1 MQWQCAVLSSPRC
14 LLGATCSN
22 YHVAEL
28 PFTCLNI
35 AFISEFVKMENG
47 EPVPLIIAA
56 GGGGRA
62 YRAKTDTFH
71 PERLEN
77 DSSIPGLN
85 GNSGAAGKESLFL
98 LRKLLWMC
106 GTPRFL
112 LLTRRWGKTHENTVQ
127 GEHRILTNAN
137 RRYPQCWIL
146 GISKAIRDGIAIAM
160 VTFSQNNVVP
170 LINKV
175 VWFLMWE
182 FAMPVW
188 PSCSLHSFVL
198 CGHTHSFPGLCRES
212 IIAPWLEVSVKR
224 PWAEH
229 PAELKA
235 SHWWVCCVKSRTG
248 MCFRTLFTKF
258 LLFYFRTDTGFF
270 QKYFGKEK
278 GKAL

>member
-14 LLGATCSN
+14 LLGATWLN
-22 YHVAEL
+22 FHLHVWL
-28 PFTCLNI
+28 SLNI

-98 LRKLLWMC
+98 LRKPFWIC

-112 LLTRRWGKTHENTVQ
+112 LLTRRCGTTHENTVQ
-127 GEHRILTNAN
+127 GEQEIITDAN
-137 RRYPQCWIL
+137 RRYPQFWIL
-146 GISKAIRDGIAIAM
+146 GVNKDIRDSIAIAM
-160 VTFSQNNVVP
+160 ATLSQNNAVP

-175 VWFLMWE
+175 V
-182 FAMPVW
+182 
-188 PSCSLHSFVL
+188 
-198 CGHTHSFPGLCRES
+198 
-212 IIAPWLEVSVKR
+212 
-224 PWAEH
+224 
-229 PAELKA
+229 
-235 SHWWVCCVKSRTG
+235 
-248 MCFRTLFTKF
+248 
-258 LLFYFRTDTGFF
+258 
-270 QKYFGKEK
+270 
-278 GKAL
+278 